1 MTYPGVG
8 DHLKAVAHGVERWLA
23 KGVGVH
29 FLPPY
34 CPESN
39 QIEILW
45 RKIKYE
51 WLPLRIAIAA
61 ADQRARPSRGAAVSS
76 GWTPPGFRSAR

>member
-1 MTYPGVG
+1 MTYLGVG

-34 CPESN
+34 CPELN

-45 RKIKYE
+45 RKIKY
-51 WLPLRIAIAA
+51 
-61 ADQRARPSRGAAVSS
+61 
-76 GWTPPGFRSAR
+76 